1 MNNIIN
7 FSKHNKLDNGICYT
21 SRYPILFKR
30 HHSVFTIDKTL
41 FQAIRVFEDK
51 VFEQNLDQIVLDFS
65 KIPSLSN
72 LLTRNSLLKMFKNPN
87 EEAKTIARRIL
98 SVFSIEPTEQLL
110 NFYSELFL
118 LAFLE
123 FIQNYSTLA
132 SSKALNIDIRN
143 NLEELITNMLLVSYS
158 NSFSDINSK
167 IKKILKNYILA
178 EYAPLK
184 DIIAQEEEEK
194 RSREAREANI
204 INQLTLE
211 AQRDL
216 LIIDQVIQEL
226 KDAKTQNEETK
237 NHLPAVLREWVDK
250 TAQFQEEEFMRVMN
264 LLLKKRQRI
273 LDGRN
278 YILEAEE
285 DNDPPNT

>member
-21 SRYPILFKR
+21 SRYPI
-30 HHSVFTIDKTL
+30 L

-132 SSKALNIDIRN
+132 SSKALNIDIRTQ
-143 NLEELITNMLLVSYS
+143 NLEGLITNMLLVSYS

-184 DIIAQEEEEK
+184 DIIAQEEEEQ
-194 RSREAREANI
+194 RS
-204 INQLTLE
+204 
-211 AQRDL
+211 
-216 LIIDQVIQEL
+216 
-226 KDAKTQNEETK
+226 
-237 NHLPAVLREWVDK
+237 
-250 TAQFQEEEFMRVMN
+250 
-264 LLLKKRQRI
+264 
-273 LDGRN
+273 
-278 YILEAEE
+278 
-285 DNDPPNT
+285 